1 MSDIIKHPILNSMK
15 ENGEEMI
22 GDHLVLVGRL
32 DNEEEAK
39 FRAMD
44 DRPDQSRAVV
54 QLGADCLLI

>member
-1 MSDIIKHPILNSMK
+1 MSDIIKHPISNSMK

-44 DRPDQSRAVV
+44 DRPDQSRA
-54 QLGADCLLI
+54 GS